1 VLARQLETGFGC
13 VPTSSMGRLFDAVA
27 ALAGVCQ
34 EASYE
39 AQAAIELEALDP
51 GPLAGPYRFGLVPG
65 ATGPLRLDPA
75 PVVRAVVSDMR
86 NGATPALVA
95 GRFHDA
101 VAAAIV
107 SVARRLRADTGIGT
121 VGLTGGVFQNVAL
134 VERAVDG
141 LRAAGFTVLTHR
153 VVPPNDGGLAL
164 GQAVVAA
171 LAPPPVG

>member
-1 VLARQLETGFGC
+1 
-13 VPTSSMGRLFDAVA
+13 
-27 ALAGVCQ
+27 
-34 EASYE
+34 
-39 AQAAIELEALDP
+39 
-51 GPLAGPYRFGLVPG
+51 
-65 ATGPLRLDPA
+65 
-75 PVVRAVVSDMR
+75 VRAVVSDMR

-171 LAPPPVG
+171 LAPRPVG